1 VGFKENQGAW
11 MSQLSKK
18 FRSIAGG
25 KIGYWCQGCDMLH
38 MVRVGAGVGPKWNWN
53 GDLEKPTFTPS
64 VLVTWEQGEPPATTP
79 EIREKIR
86 SGEITQ
92 VKVPK
97 ICHTFITNGM
107 VQFLGDCTHQYAG
120 RTLPLP
126 DLPPEWIDEEA
137 TP

>member
-1 VGFKENQGAW
+1 

-18 FRSIAGG
+18 FRSISGG
-25 KIGYWCQGCDMLH
+25 KIGYWCQGCETLH
-38 MVRVGAGVGPKWNWN
+38 MVRVEGNERPKWQWN
-53 GDLEKPTFTPS
+53 GDLDAPTFTPS
-64 VLVTWEQGEPPATTP
+64 VLVIWDQGEPPATTP

-92 VKVPK
+92 TKVRK
-97 ICHTFITNGM
+97 VCHTVITDGV

-120 RTLPLP
+120 QKLPLP